1 MGINS
6 KDDEIIKLLTKLK
19 NANEG
24 YPLDMMETRRQGYLK
39 HMAEMGLKVGR
50 GADIQQTVRNGTA
63 ASVPLATSRLLEAA
77 LVVAIVAEASVVAYL
92 YRDKLADVFQSVST
106 TPQVQE
112 VTAAPEI
119 ISVVPSLE
127 STGVPTWTATP
138 TITST
143 LSLVSSNTSSG
154 AVDNGNNSAVTVE
167 ENNTT
172 GNQVNST
179 PDPRRNNNGN
189 HFGQTPKPEL
199 TRSRINNSNSG
210 PTRVPKNNHRP

>member
-39 HMAEMGLKVGR
+39 HMAEMGLKAGTH
-50 GADIQQTVRNGTA
+50 ADIQQTVRNGTA

-119 ISVVPSLE
+119 ISGVPSLE

-143 LSLVSSNTSSG
+143 PSLVSSNTSSG
-154 AVDNGNNSAVTVE
+154 AAED
-167 ENNTT
+167 NNTT

-199 TRSRINNSNSG
+199 TRSRTNNSNSG

>member
-39 HMAEMGLKVGR
+39 HMAEMGLKAGT
-50 GADIQQTVRNGTA
+50 GAGIQQTVKNGTA
-63 ASVPLATSRLLEAA
+63 ASVPLATSRLLEVA

-106 TPQVQE
+106 TLQVQE
-112 VTAAPEI
+112 VTAPPEI
-119 ISVVPSLE
+119 ISVIPSLE
-127 STGVPTWTATP
+127 TTGVPTWTATP
-138 TITST
+138 TNTST
-143 LSLVSSNTSSG
+143 PSLVTSNTSTG
-154 AVDNGNNSAVTVE
+154 AVDNGNNSAATE
-167 ENNTT
+167 EDNDTT
-172 GNQVNST
+172 GNHVNST
-179 PDPRRNNNGN
+179 PDPRGNNGN
-189 HFGQTPKPEL
+189 HYGQTPKPEL
-199 TRSRINNSNSG
+199 TRSRNNDSNFGG